1 MQAPSLPGMP
11 GHEEGA
17 ARGRRPDDVRRDL
30 LWHPHLCR
38 KGAGAQNG
46 CPKPSA
52 GPERELDRG
61 SRRGNGAAQLL
72 ERQHHAFLPLFVFA
86 GDLGHRRRVPRHRL
100 FFKLLFMI
108 LDT

>member
-17 ARGRRPDDVRRDL
+17 ARGRRPDAVRRDL

-38 KGAGAQNG
+38 KGGGAQPG
-46 CPKPSA
+46 RPQPSA
-52 GPERELDRG
+52 ELDVEDRG
-61 SRRGNGAAQLL
+61 SRRGNGAAQLQ
-72 ERQHHAFLPLFVFA
+72 RQHHAFLPLFDFS

-108 LDT
+108 PA